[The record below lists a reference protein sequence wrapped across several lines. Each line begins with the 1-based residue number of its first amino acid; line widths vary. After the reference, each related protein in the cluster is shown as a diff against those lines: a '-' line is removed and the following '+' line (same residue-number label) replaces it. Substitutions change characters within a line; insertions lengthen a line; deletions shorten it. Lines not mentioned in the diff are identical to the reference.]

1 MARAPSV
8 QAGLAVGREARALRR
23 LQAHHAFAAKHAR
36 IICTISRRGVCFI
49 MLLTVSKRVEF
60 SASRRLFAPKF
71 SAEENRKLFGEEST
85 ARYGTGR
92 NYVAYFVF
100 SGQPDT
106 TTGMLINISEIKE
119 RAGEIIHH
127 RYDHRFLNED
137 NPAFRDRVPTA
148 ENICRQLLDDVA
160 PLFDGNPAR
169 LVAVHLRETPERS
182 ATAYAGGPIEANY
195 WFDFSATRR
204 TISPHLSASE
214 NERLFGISTGEH
226 GHNYRARLTLRAD
239 STPPEPALGTH
250 EEISSLICLF
260 RTQLD
265 HKNLNRAVDALRGK
279 PITTESLA
287 RFILQSGSG
296 KVPLSRVRLHERDDF
311 FAETWIDSGMFL
323 GMREVFSAAHRL
335 HVPSFSDRLNA
346 ELFGKCNNPRGH
358 GHRYVAEATI
368 GGEYDERSGAL
379 ANFEELRNALGRA
392 LAPWRDKHLDL
403 ETEEFRDQP
412 STGENIVRALWPKL
426 DNALQQRLVRL
437 RLWETANNRFTLR
450 RV

>member
-137 NPAFRDRVPTA
+137 NPAFRDKVPTA

-287 RFILQSGSG
+287 RFILQSGSR